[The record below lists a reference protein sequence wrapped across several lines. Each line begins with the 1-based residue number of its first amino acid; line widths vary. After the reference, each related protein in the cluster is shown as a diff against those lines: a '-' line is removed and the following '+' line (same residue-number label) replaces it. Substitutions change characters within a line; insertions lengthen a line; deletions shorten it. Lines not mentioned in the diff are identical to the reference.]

1 MKLICYLSNGYP
13 TLNASKM
20 MAENY
25 VNAGCDVIEMDFPS
39 HNPFL
44 ENEFIA
50 GRMKIAL
57 ENCDDYDAYMREMIE
72 IKNGLPQTKFILMV
86 YENTILEIGSDKF
99 IHFCINNGFNDIIL
113 VGIKD
118 QKIKMNLI
126 QNNLKVSCYVQYQLL
141 DEEVNQA
148 RNSNGFVY
156 LQAKPTQGI
165 VNPQFPQL
173 KNCIDFLRDQGIDQ
187 PIYCGVGIRTPED
200 VLMVKESG
208 ADGVFVGSV
217 ILKLHEDL
225 PMLEKVIGDYKAACD

>member
-25 VNAGCDVIEMDFPS
+25 VNAGCDVIEIDFPS
-39 HNPFL
+39 HDPFL

-50 GRMKIAL
+50 DRMKIAL

-99 IHFCINNGFNDIIL
+99 IRFCLKNGFADIIL
-113 VGIKD
+113 VGIKED
-118 QKIKMNLI
+118 KIKSELI
-126 QNNLKVSCYVQYQLL
+126 RNNLRVSCYVQYQLL
-141 DEEVNQA
+141 DEEVEQA
-148 RNSNGFVY
+148 KNSNGFVY

-165 VNPQFPQL
+165 INQRFPLL
-173 KNCIDFLRDQGIDQ
+173 KNCIDFLRDQGIDR

-200 VLMVKESG
+200 ILMVKESG
-208 ADGVFVGSV
+208 ANGVFVGSA
-217 ILKLHEDL
+217 ILKLHENL
-225 PMLEKVIGDYKAACD
+225 PMLVKTIKEYKAACD